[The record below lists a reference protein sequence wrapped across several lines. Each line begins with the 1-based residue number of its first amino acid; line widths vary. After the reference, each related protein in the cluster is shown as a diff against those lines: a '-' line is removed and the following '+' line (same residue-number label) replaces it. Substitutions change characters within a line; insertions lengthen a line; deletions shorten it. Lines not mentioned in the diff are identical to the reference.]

1 MKTHIVFILAILLAA
16 CSTPAVR
23 QNGSSSTTAT
33 DAVNGSPST
42 DPVIAPPVTAAQAE
56 PLPGPVV
63 KSFSLMP
70 ATTALVAQA
79 HVQLTAKNSMLAA
92 ATIERALRIE
102 PNNPL
107 LWIEYAGVR
116 MSEQNFFQA
125 ESMGRKAVLL
135 ANGDPRT
142 QSNAW
147 HVVAECL
154 RAQNKTVEAQL
165 ADDKAASLIPQ

>member
-1 MKTHIVFILAILLAA
+1 MKANVVVILALLMAG
-16 CSTPAVR
+16 CSTPAIR
-23 QNGSSSTTAT
+23 QNSSSSATTGESSTTSSAE
-33 DAVNGSPST
+33 ST
-42 DPVIAPPVTAAQAE
+42 IAPPVTAAQAE

-70 ATTALVAQA
+70 ASSALIAQA
-79 HVQLTAKNSMLAA
+79 HTQLAAKNTMLAA

-107 LWIEYAGVR
+107 LWIEYAQVR

-135 ANGDPRT
+135 ANGDAKT

-147 HVVAECL
+147 RIIANCL
-154 RAQNKTVEAQL
+154 RAQNKTVEAQM
-165 ADDKAASLIPQ
+165 ADDKAASLSPQ

>member
-1 MKTHIVFILAILLAA
+1 MKANTVVILTLLLTG
-16 CSTPAVR
+16 CSTHPIR
-23 QNGSSSTTAT
+23 QGNP
-33 DAVNGSPST
+33 SPSNT
-42 DPVIAPPVTAAQAE
+42 EPSKTSPSSDQTIAPPVTAAPAE
-56 PLPGPVV
+56 PLPAPVV

-70 ATTALVAQA
+70 ASSALVTQA
-79 HVQLTAKNSMLAA
+79 HAQLATKNTMLAA

-107 LWIEYAGVR
+107 LWIEYAQVR

-135 ANGDPRT
+135 ANGDAKT

-147 HVVAECL
+147 RVVANCL
-154 RAQNKTVEAQL
+154 RAQNKTVEAQQ
-165 ADDKAASLIPQ
+165 ADEKAASLSPQ